1 MGFYS
6 DAIRLI
12 DLAEEQ
18 LCISDLNVDDIL
30 ASLKGAIE
38 PESQNG
44 MPVPSCP
51 ANNVMMRLE
60 ALVEHCTS
68 IANKTC
74 EINEALN
81 GQRRDHESV
90 MRIRKEDLDA
100 RISGALSAQK
110 IKQDLM
116 PAR

>member
-1 MGFYS
+1 MGLYS
-6 DAIRLI
+6 DVIQLI

-18 LCISDLNVDDIL
+18 LCISDLNVDDIS

-38 PESQNG
+38 HDQQKAQ
-44 MPVPSCP
+44 PVPSCP
-51 ANNVMMRLE
+51 ANNVIMRLE
-60 ALVEHCTS
+60 ALVDHCTS

-90 MRIRKEDLDA
+90 ARIRKEELET
-100 RISGALSAQK
+100 RLSGALSAQK

>member
-6 DAIRLI
+6 DVTRLI
-12 DLAEEQ
+12 DAAEEQ
-18 LCISDLNVDDIL
+18 LCISDLNADDIY
-30 ASLKGAIE
+30 ASLIGFVDPEQQKGQ
-38 PESQNG
+38 S
-44 MPVPSCP
+44 VPSCP
-51 ANNVMMRLE
+51 ANNIIMRLE

-90 MRIRKEDLDA
+90 ARIRKEELEA
-100 RISGALSAQK
+100 RISGALSDKK
-110 IKQDLM
+110 IK
-116 PAR
+116 

>member
-6 DAIRLI
+6 DVIQLI

-18 LCISDLNVDDIL
+18 LCISDLNVDDVS
-30 ASLKGAIE
+30 ASLKGDIE
-38 PESQNG
+38 PSPQKG
-44 MPVPSCP
+44 HPIPSCP
-51 ANNVMMRLE
+51 ANNVMIRLE

-90 MRIRKEDLDA
+90 TRIRKEEIDA

-110 IKQDLM
+110 IQKDLM